1 MNIEKNIAENIMP
14 NKIIEIIT
22 EPSKIFVGSVF
33 KLKTKAVRYITYN
46 ELKTKGFTYNNLKG
60 E

>member
-1 MNIEKNIAENIMP
+1 MP

-22 EPSKIFVGSVF
+22 EPSKIYVGFSF
-33 KLKTKAVRYITYN
+33 LLKVKAIRYMTYN
-46 ELKTKGFTYNNLKG
+46 ELKTKTYNQAKNYTYNEMKG